1 MSITKNST
9 RRKIVVTWKPPV
21 HSNGWLLSYTVRLYD
36 EMKQEIHTLAVECTQ
51 SPVVCH
57 VQNHS
62 KSVLKTLYLFQQHFL
77 FNILIFFIPIYISI
91 LVCLL

>member
-1 MSITKNST
+1 MSITTNST

-36 EMKQEIHTLAVECTQ
+36 ETKQEIHTLVVECTQ

-57 VQNHS
+57 EESN
-62 KSVLKTLYLFQQHFL
+62 QQVC
-77 FNILIFFIPIYISI
+77 FFKNRW
-91 LVCLL
+91 